1 MESGVYL
8 LYNCLY
14 HGLRWCGQLSLVQ
27 RTVALQLSWAGEP
40 GVAELADVRPEG
52 CVGLEVLLED
62 CLVWQLDSADV
73 TGDGLVCRTGA
84 AGLSDLREVEDLT
97 LCRPVLWA
105 VVLHKAVDLK
115 TLHVSEDLRAL
126 GTLQTVTRLRVGVC

>member
-27 RTVALQLSWAGEP
+27 RTVALQLSRAGEP

-84 AGLSDLREVEDLT
+84 TGLSDLRELSEEEVE
-97 LCRPVLWA
+97 
-105 VVLHKAVDLK
+105 
-115 TLHVSEDLRAL
+115 
-126 GTLQTVTRLRVGVC
+126 RLITIVQNPRQYKIPDWFLNR